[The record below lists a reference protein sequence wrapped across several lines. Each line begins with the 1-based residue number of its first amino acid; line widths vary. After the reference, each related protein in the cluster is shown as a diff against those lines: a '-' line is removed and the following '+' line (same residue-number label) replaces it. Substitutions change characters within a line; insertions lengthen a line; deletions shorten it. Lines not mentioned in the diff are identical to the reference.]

1 MMLKMYYSI
10 QNWIN
15 LDAQTSSN
23 CFENKEMLHHGKHAP
38 VPTILGHVAG
48 IKFEMS
54 SFCNFFNFSV
64 KKIVMLS
71 MFYCE

>member
-10 QNWIN
+10 KNLIN

-38 VPTILGHVAG
+38 VPTILGPVAG
-48 IKFEMS
+48 IKFEM
-54 SFCNFFNFSV
+54 
-64 KKIVMLS
+64 ILL
-71 MFYCE
+71 